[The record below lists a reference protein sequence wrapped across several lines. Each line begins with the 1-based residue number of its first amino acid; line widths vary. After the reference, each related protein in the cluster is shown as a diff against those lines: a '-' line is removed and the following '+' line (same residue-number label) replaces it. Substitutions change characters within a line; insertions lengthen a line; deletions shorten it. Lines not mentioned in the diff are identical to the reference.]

1 MIRYNTFLDE
11 RDEEINLF
19 FQESLILLE
28 QIKEFALEHSLT
40 EDEMTELL
48 DSLTIISESNSN
60 PLMQFLIKKTP
71 DIFDGAK
78 KLLIKSKEYI
88 IKKKNLI
95 KKFGKN
101 GFNKRLNS
109 AKKWF
114 KKNKN
119 KKNKKVPLDFGE
131 FTGLIQAK

>member
-1 MIRYNTFLDE
+1 M
-11 RDEEINLF
+11 
-19 FQESLILLE
+19 LLE